1 MAWSLR
7 RGAGGGS
14 TDRGTTAGLAGW
26 RGGSVGVPAVEAA
39 IGGPTAGGA
48 GLAADGPTESGRTMK
63 DAVSQ
68 VIVERA
74 VGADGA
80 FWRMLALST
89 LAHAGV
95 LSLLVLLPGALGGSR
110 AEELQPVMTISLGG
124 APGPRAGGMTPLG
137 GRPVQQAVTEP
148 PRREPVRP
156 PAAREPEMTVPVKEA
171 RRAPRA
177 AAVPQAPAEAR
188 GAQPTRGPREQLGSA
203 VADTG
208 GSGIGF
214 GLSTGGG
221 GTGGEINLGDF
232 CCPEYLSTLLQVIQR
247 NWNPKQGVAGTVAVK
262 FTIQRDGRITGVEV
276 ARSSGYAILD
286 LAAQR
291 AVALSTLP
299 PLPPG
304 YTNPT
309 LTIHLNFQYQ
319 R

>member
-1 MAWSLR
+1 MQ
-7 RGAGGGS
+7 
-14 TDRGTTAGLAGW
+14 D
-26 RGGSVGVPAVEAA
+26 V
-39 IGGPTAGGA
+39 
-48 GLAADGPTESGRTMK
+48 
-63 DAVSQ
+63 VSR

-74 VGADGA
+74 VDADGA
-80 FWRMLALST
+80 FWRMVALST

-95 LSLLVLLPGALGGSR
+95 LSLLVLVPGALDGGR
-110 AEELQPVMTISLGG
+110 VEDVQPVMTISLGG

-137 GRPVQQAVTEP
+137 GRPVQQAAAQP

-156 PAAREPEMTVPVKEA
+156 PAAREPEMTVPAPQA

-177 AAVPQAPAEAR
+177 AEVKQAPAEAR
-188 GAQPTRGPREQLGSA
+188 GAQPTRAPREQLGST

-208 GSGIGF
+208 GTGIGF

-221 GTGGEINLGDF
+221 GAGGEINLGDF

-247 NWNPKQGVAGTVAVK
+247 NWNPKQGVAGTVSVK
-262 FTIQRDGRITGVEV
+262 FTIQRDGRITGIEV

-299 PLPPG
+299 PLPAA

>member
-1 MAWSLR
+1 MQ
-7 RGAGGGS
+7 
-14 TDRGTTAGLAGW
+14 D
-26 RGGSVGVPAVEAA
+26 V
-39 IGGPTAGGA
+39 
-48 GLAADGPTESGRTMK
+48 
-63 DAVSQ
+63 VSQ
-68 VIVERA
+68 VIVDRA
-74 VGADGA
+74 VSADGA
-80 FWRMLALST
+80 FGRMLVLST

-95 LSLLVLLPGALGGSR
+95 LALLVLVPGALDGGR
-110 AEELQPVMTISLGG
+110 VEEPQPLMTISLGG

-137 GRPVQQAVTEP
+137 GRPIQQAAAEP
-148 PRREPVRP
+148 PRREAVRP
-156 PAAREPEMTVPVKEA
+156 PAARVPEMTVPAREA
-171 RRAPRA
+171 RRSPRA
-177 AAVPQAPAEAR
+177 ADVEQAPAEAR
-188 GAQPTRGPREQLGSA
+188 GAQPARGPRKQLGSA

-208 GSGIGF
+208 GAGIGF

-221 GTGGEINLGDF
+221 GTGGEISLGDF

-247 NWNPKQGVAGTVAVK
+247 NWNPKQGVAGTVAVR

-291 AVALSTLP
+291 AVALSALP
-299 PLPPG
+299 PLPAA